1 MQSTAKY
8 YDRERLKRQVRLW
21 WEARRGD
28 VPPPEDTP
36 KAASEV
42 PGTAAGQVLA
52 NEEPADEVV

>member
-1 MQSTAKY
+1 M
-8 YDRERLKRQVRLW
+8 LKRQIRLW

-36 KAASEV
+36 KAPAYEV